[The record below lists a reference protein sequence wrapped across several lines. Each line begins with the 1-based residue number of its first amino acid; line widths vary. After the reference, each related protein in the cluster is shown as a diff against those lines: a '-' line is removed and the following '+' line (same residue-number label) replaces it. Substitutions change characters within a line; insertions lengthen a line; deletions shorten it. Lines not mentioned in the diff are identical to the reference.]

1 MSISKL
7 IESQLETQMAAR
19 INKEYSLSIIEPPFV
34 PEEKFRPSRSLIVLL
49 TSIFGF
55 MLSLIFVYSRH
66 FFQKNYKENSPQ
78 QS

>member
-7 IESQLETQMAAR
+7 IEAQLETQMAAR
-19 INKEYSLSIIEPPFV
+19 INEEYSLSIIEPPFV
-34 PEEKFRPSRSLIVLL
+34 PEEKYRPSRSLIVLL

-55 MLSLIFVYSRH
+55 MLSLIFVYGRY
-66 FFQKNYKENSPQ
+66 FFQKNYKENSLQ